1 MNILANDSSGVL
13 RLLGRFMA
21 VMRFRQ
27 AVVAALADEMR
38 SDETVIFFGED
49 VAEAEGPFKTSEGLL
64 EEFGPLR
71 VRDTPISEM
80 AFTGAAVGAA
90 IMGTKPVVEIMFME
104 FLGVALDQVVTE
116 AAKMRYLSSGT
127 LSVPMVVRASV
138 GSGLGFGSQHSQT
151 LENWVSATPGLKV
164 VSPSNAQS
172 AYSLLRAAIQD
183 PDPVIVLE
191 PRILYAERGEVDRS
205 QIAKLGKAQMLRKG
219 NDITVVSLGQM
230 VNVSAAAI
238 NSSGIDAELIDLMT
252 IVPWD
257 RAAVL
262 ESVRKTG
269 RLVVV
274 EESPLSGGWGSE
286 IIAVVTAE
294 LFSSLK
300 SAPFRITTPDV
311 PVPFNGVLE
320 SRFVPTEED
329 VVRQLTHVITHKD
342 SPKAWWILEG
352 IHS

>member
-1 MNILANDSSGVL
+1 MT
-13 RLLGRFMA
+13 

-27 AVVAALADEMR
+27 AVVAALADELR
-38 SDETVIFFGED
+38 SDASVVFFGED

-64 EEFGPLR
+64 NEFGALR

-90 IMGTKPVVEIMFME
+90 IMGLKPVIEIMFME
-104 FLGVALDQVVTE
+104 FLGVALDQLVTE

-127 LSVPMVVRASV
+127 ISVPMVVRASV

-164 VSPSNAQS
+164 VCPSDAQS

-191 PRILYAERGEVDRS
+191 PRILYAVRGEVDTT
-205 QIAKLGKAQMLRKG
+205 QIATLGKARVLCSG
-219 NDITVVSLGQM
+219 SDVTVVALGQM
-230 VNVSAAAI
+230 VNVAAAAI
-238 NSSGIDAELIDLMT
+238 RASGVDAELIDLMT

-257 RAAVL
+257 RETVL
-262 ESVRKTG
+262 ESVKKTR

-286 IIAVVTAE
+286 IVATVTAE
-294 LFSSLK
+294 LFGSLK

-311 PVPFNGVLE
+311 PVPFNGILE
-320 SRFVPTEED
+320 ARFAPSEED
-329 VVRQLTHVITHKD
+329 IVRQLKHAITHTE
-342 SPKAWWILEG
+342 SPKPWWILEG
-352 IHS
+352 LHS